1 MSNNKIVTNRRNF
14 SDDFKRQIVELCRLG
29 TKSKADIAKD
39 YGIGEG
45 LLYEWIRRY
54 EQAGSFHKPVSRT
67 VEEEELRHLQKENQ
81 QLRMENDILKSAAL
95 ILGKHAQK

>member
-1 MSNNKIVTNRRNF
+1 MPKGKIVETRRNF
-14 SDDFKRQIVELCRLG
+14 SDSFKKQVVELCQLG

-54 EQAGSFHKPVSRT
+54 ESTGSFHRSVNRT
-67 VEEEELRHLQKENQ
+67 IEEEELLHLQQENQ

-95 ILGKHAQK
+95 ILGKHGQK